1 MISRLFQLKYG
12 ISESLL
18 LESDNFHVINQAVPV
33 FLFTMGNYIS
43 DHYPIAGVESPYHAK
58 KIIFLARHPA
68 DTAVSFFFHRQT
80 RTREVLEDVKRLSDI
95 SGQSIGDYIRSPA
108 GLDHVIAYMNMWI
121 AALPTH
127 QQWLLL
133 RYEDL
138 RTAPVPELK
147 RLATLIGQNF
157 TDDQYNQAVE
167 FAAFE
172 RLRAKESSNFFG
184 NKRLQPRSATNPDSF
199 KVRRGKVGGFK
210 DYFTSDEVEWIDKR
224 IDQTLDP
231 AFGYRGAA

>member
-1 MISRLFQLKYG
+1 
-12 ISESLL
+12 
-18 LESDNFHVINQAVPV
+18 
-33 FLFTMGNYIS
+33 MGNYIS
-43 DHYPIAGVESPYHAK
+43 DHYPIAGPELPYHAK

-68 DTAVSFFFHRQT
+68 DTAVSFFFHRQS
-80 RTREVLEDVKRLSDI
+80 RTREALKDVKRLSDI

-172 RLRAKESSNFFG
+172 RLRAKEFSNFFG
-184 NKRLQPRSATNPDSF
+184 NKRLQPRSVTNPDSF

-210 DYFTSDEVEWIDKR
+210 DYFTPDEVEWIDKR
-224 IDQTLDP
+224 IGQTLDP